1 MEYVTD
7 KVANERFGP
16 FLNRLVRRMSQV
28 TLPTSRPNDRT
39 LYGIALM
46 LAFCVLAPLLDTAS
60 KLATE
65 TIPVGQITTARFVI
79 QGALM
84 IPVAWYMGLNWGLTR
99 RTAGLLIARALLL
112 IASTYGFVAGVQ
124 VMPIAD
130 ALAIVFVEPFILLI
144 LGHLIFGDHIGPR
157 RIAASVVGFGG
168 SLLVIQPSLMA
179 FGLVAL
185 FPLVSAFAF
194 AGYMLV
200 TRAMAGTV
208 HPVMQQL
215 HTSIFGSL
223 ICLPIIA
230 VADVTHWPT
239 LDPVM
244 PQGLAWLWLFGVG
257 FWAAASHMC
266 MTIALKYAPA
276 STLAPIH
283 YLEII
288 TAVFLGYMVFS
299 DFPNAL
305 TWVGIA
311 IIVASGLYIIQRER
325 QTAAQIR
332 AELPPDI

>member
-1 MEYVTD
+1 MT
-7 KVANERFGP
+7 
-16 FLNRLVRRMSQV
+16 Q
-28 TLPTSRPNDRT
+28 DRT

-84 IPVAWYMGLNWGLTR
+84 LPVAWYMSLNWGLTR
-99 RTAGLLIARALLL
+99 RTAGLLTARALLL

-185 FPLVSAFAF
+185 FPLISAFAF

-288 TAVFLGYMVFS
+288 TAVFLGYVVFS
-299 DFPNAL
+299 DFPNAM
-305 TWVGIA
+305 TWAGIA

-325 QTAAQIR
+325 RVAAQIR